1 MRQAQ
6 VLRSLTG
13 ASKRTPE
20 NETMMKM
27 AEMRRRERPNWRR
40 PSATGSDSH
49 TKLNKELKMNETAEA
64 MKMMSDGFALL
75 AKGFAEM
82 VKRMSETTVPAAV
95 TDNEDTRTVTLP
107 EAAKRLGL
115 SRSTID
121 RLCEAGELEFVKDRR
136 SGYRRVTVAGIV
148 AYHRRR
154 HEEAKKMKEAA

>member
-1 MRQAQ
+1 M
-6 VLRSLTG
+6 TI
-13 ASKRTPE
+13 
-20 NETMMKM
+20 
-27 AEMRRRERPNWRR
+27 EMRRRKRPNWRR
-40 PSATGSDSH
+40 PSATSSDIH
-49 TKLNKELKMNETAEA
+49 TKPTKKLKMNETAEA

-82 VKRMSETTVPAAV
+82 VKRMSETTATTVVAA
-95 TDNEDTRTVTLP
+95 TGDEDTRTVTLP

-136 SGYRRVTVAGIV
+136 SGYRRITVAGIV

-154 HEEAKKMKEAA
+154 HDEAKKMKEAA